1 MMASSVLVCFLHF
14 LLLAVAKQASSSS
27 KLVLEDGYTVSTLL
41 DANKLKYPIH
51 PFSLLPRPGQEDDL
65 FLLDSASSSF
75 YTLSFPISKDSA
87 VDRYAGNGVDG
98 FADGEANAAM
108 FHRPRSFAVDSIG
121 NVYVA
126 DRNNHAIRKIMQSG
140 VTTIA
145 GGYSNTTGHTD
156 GPAQNASFSND
167 FDLTF
172 LPRRCILLIS
182 DRGNRLIRQMNL
194 KPGDCA
200 HHAPPAGAGLGVPM
214 VSSIGVLCSL
224 IGLIVG
230 LQISGDHRLSKMWKH
245 CQTKVG
251 RRVLITFYGIISV
264 VASSRPYQLLCE
276 FVRMNL
282 TVLSL
287 MVGICRVRRHSLIC
301 KHVGTKPQSSRGQ
314 TKDLVNSEGRKS
326 VKQGDDESTGKTE

>member
-1 MMASSVLVCFLHF
+1 MASSVLVCFLHF
-14 LLLAVAKQASSSS
+14 LLLTVAMQASSSS
-27 KLVLEDGYTVSTLL
+27 SSELVLEDGYTVSTLL
-41 DANKLKYPIH
+41 DANKLENNIH

-75 YTLSFPISKDSA
+75 YTLFFPISQDSA

-98 FADGEANAAM
+98 FSDGELNAAM
-108 FHRPRSFAVDSIG
+108 FHRPRGFAVDSIG

-126 DRNNHAIRKIMQSG
+126 DRSNHAIRKITQSG

-145 GGYSNTTGHTD
+145 GGYSNKTGHTD

-200 HHAPPAGAGLGVPM
+200 HHAPPGAGLGVPM
-214 VSSIGVLCSL
+214 ISLVGVLCSL
-224 IGLIVG
+224 TGLIVG
-230 LQISGDHRLSKMWKH
+230 FVARPFLASHVANLQRPSPQQDVEALPNQG
-245 CQTKVG
+245 G
-251 RRVLITFYGIISV
+251 E
-264 VASSRPYQLLCE
+264 SSTDNLLRYHKRNC
-276 FVRMNL
+276 
-282 TVLSL
+282 
-287 MVGICRVRRHSLIC
+287 
-301 KHVGTKPQSSRGQ
+301 
-314 TKDLVNSEGRKS
+314 
-326 VKQGDDESTGKTE
+326 

>member
-27 KLVLEDGYTVSTLL
+27 KLVLEDGYSVSTLL
-41 DANKLKYPIH
+41 DANKLKSPIH
-51 PFSLLPRPGQEDDL
+51 PFSLLPRPGQGDDL

-98 FADGEANAAM
+98 FADGESNAAM

-126 DRNNHAIRKIMQSG
+126 DRNNHAIRKITQSG

-214 VSSIGVLCSL
+214 VSWMGVLCSL
-224 IGLIVG
+224 IGFIVG
-230 LQISGDHRLSKMWKH
+230 FVARPFLASHLANL
-245 CQTKVG
+245 
-251 RRVLITFYGIISV
+251 RRPSPQQDVEAL
-264 VASSRPYQLLCE
+264 PNQ
-276 FVRMNL
+276 
-282 TVLSL
+282 
-287 MVGICRVRRHSLIC
+287 GICRVRRHSLIC